1 MCVLRTDDYDWCT
14 IPDSGYDALLFP
26 AIAVVLACLLQGRMS
41 TTLVLI
47 IGAGVFCQME
57 T

>member
-1 MCVLRTDDYDWCT
+1 MRQSVCMLRTVDYDWCT
-14 IPDSGYDALLFP
+14 IPESGYDALLFP

-47 IGAGVFCQME
+47 IGAGAF
-57 T
+57 